1 MDSSRGSCGNA
12 PVGFTLCGQKLIE
25 REEAT
30 RVTFTGSSGGAGQAG
45 AGRESGAGGIRNV
58 VLVGHSGSGKTT
70 LAEALLLHTGTIAR
84 AGRVEDGTTASD
96 FDEVEIRQ
104 KRSVNLA
111 LTPFVSDGITV
122 NLLDTPGY
130 ADFTGDLRA
139 GLRAADC
146 ALFVVAATDGIDG
159 VTRLLWDECAAVGM
173 PRAVVITKID
183 HGRADYATVL
193 AECQGAFG
201 EGVLP
206 LYLPVSGAGGTGVS
220 GLLGLLSQTLYDYSS
235 GTRSAAAAT
244 EESDDAQL
252 ARDALIE
259 GIITES
265 EDETLMERYLSGE
278 TVPTDVLIE
287 DLETAVARGSFYPV
301 LAVSSPLGIGMAEL
315 LEIVTQ
321 AFPSPLEHPLP
332 PVTSAVTGEAVTGLT
347 GDPDGPLL
355 AEVVKTTS
363 DPYVGR
369 ISLVRVFSGTLRP
382 DMSVH
387 VSGHGRAERGHPDHD
402 DDERVGALTS
412 PLGKQQRPVTVCA
425 AGSICAVAKLST
437 AETGDTL
444 SSREQ
449 PLLMEPW
456 SMPDPLLPVAIV
468 ARSKADEDK
477 LSAALQRLVAEDPTM
492 RLEINAE
499 THQLV
504 LWCIGEAHA
513 DVLLDRLSARYGVM
527 VDTVTLRVPLRE
539 TVSLPARGLGRNVKQ
554 TGGHGE
560 YGICHIE
567 VEPLPDGA
575 GEFEFVDKIVG
586 GVVPRQF
593 IPSVEK
599 GVRSQM
605 EAGVLAGYP
614 MTGVRVTLFDGKAH
628 PVDSS
633 DMAFQK
639 AGRAALKDACDKAA
653 PMLLEPVD
661 EVSILVPD
669 EYVGAIMSD
678 LSGRRGR
685 VVGTVPV
692 GVGRTQIRAE
702 VPELEI
708 TRYSIDLR
716 SLTQGTGSFTRGY
729 VRHEPLP
736 SHLAA
741 KVAADS
747 RPA

>member
-1 MDSSRGSCGNA
+1 MTD
-12 PVGFTLCGQKLIE
+12 T
-25 REEAT
+25 
-30 RVTFTGSSGGAGQAG
+30 TGSGSSAGGRAPSAGQPG
-45 AGRESGAGGIRNV
+45 SIRNV

-70 LAEALLLHTGTIAR
+70 LVEALLGFTGATQR
-84 AGRVEDGTTASD
+84 PGRIEDGSTVSD

-104 KRSVNLA
+104 QRSVNLTLA
-111 LTPFVSDGITV
+111 PLVHDGITV

-139 GLRAADC
+139 GLRAADS
-146 ALFVVAATDGIDG
+146 ALFVVSATDGVDG
-159 VTRLLWDECAAVGM
+159 VTQMLWEECAAVNM

-183 HGRADYATVL
+183 HQRADFGAAL
-193 AECQGAFG
+193 DACRSAFG
-201 EGVLP
+201 DAVAP
-206 LYLPVSGAGGTGVS
+206 LYLPVGGSGASSDGSGTGVS
-220 GLLGLLSQTLYDYSS
+220 GLIGLLSQHLYDYSS
-235 GTRSAAAAT
+235 GSRVAS
-244 EESDDAQL
+244 EPGDDDA
-252 ARDALIE
+252 ARMAPLRDELIE

-265 EDETLMERYLSGE
+265 EDETLMDRYLGGE
-278 TVPTDVLIE
+278 PIDPSVLIS

-301 LAVSSPLGIGMAEL
+301 LGCASGQGIGMAEL
-315 LEIVTQ
+315 LEVITQ

-332 PVTSAVTGEAVTGLT
+332 PVTTPDGKPVAGLSC
-347 GDPDGPLL
+347 DPNGPLL

-382 DMSVH
+382 DLTVH

-402 DDERVGALTS
+402 DDERIGALTS
-412 PLGKQQRPVTVCA
+412 PLGKLQRPLSACS
-425 AGSICAVAKLST
+425 AGNICAVAKLST

-444 SSREQ
+444 SSKEQ
-449 PLLMEPW
+449 PLLMESW
-456 SMPDPLLPVAIV
+456 AMPEPLLPVAIV
-468 ARSKADEDK
+468 AKSKADEDK
-477 LSAALQRLVAEDPTM
+477 LSAGLARLVAEDPTM
-492 RLEINAE
+492 RLQNNAE
-499 THQLV
+499 TRQLV
-504 LWCIGEAHA
+504 LWSMGEAHA
-513 DVLLDRLSARYGVM
+513 DVLLDRLSSRYGVAVNT
-527 VDTVTLRVPLRE
+527 VDLRVPLRE
-539 TVSLPARGLGRNVKQ
+539 TVSIAAKGLGRNVKQ

-560 YGICHIE
+560 YGICQIE
-567 VEPLPDGA
+567 VEPLPGA
-575 GEFEFVDKIVG
+575 GFEFVDKIVG

-599 GVRSQM
+599 GVRAQL
-605 EAGVLAGYP
+605 EQGVLAGYP
-614 MTGVRVTLFDGKAH
+614 MTGIRVTLFDGKAH
-628 PVDSS
+628 SVDSS

-639 AGRAALKDACDKAA
+639 AGRAALRDAAEKAS

-669 EYVGAIMSD
+669 DYVGAVMSD

-685 VVGTVPV
+685 VLGTEPV
-692 GVGRTQIRAE
+692 GIGRTLIRAE

-716 SLTQGTGSFTRGY
+716 SVSHGTGSFTRGY
-729 VRHEPLP
+729 LRHEPLP

-747 RPA
+747 RPD